1 MLDFLRERHSDVSV
15 DEIAKKFNF
24 SKSYI
29 SHMFKKKSG
38 RTLKEYCNIL
48 KINDAK
54 VLLESSDM
62 SVTEAAQMSGF
73 NNFSYFIKVF
83 KAMTG
88 MTPLKWRA
96 QCRDKAR

>member
-1 MLDFLRERHSDVSV
+1 
-15 DEIAKKFNF
+15 
-24 SKSYI
+24 
-29 SHMFKKKSG
+29 MFKKKSG

-83 KAMTG
+83 KGMTD